1 MYSKEEVKAIIES
14 YVKTSIGE
22 HCIVNPSVFEK
33 TYEDFV
39 KEYQE
44 KGEIDEPVTF
54 LQDVYYENLLDL
66 CEHEEYE
73 ILTDEDDDGREYRY
87 GWCPYCDRSAI
98 IEESESEDGKEQ
110 TFDWQ

>member
-1 MYSKEEVKAIIES
+1 MNSEEEAKVVIES

-22 HCIVNPSVFEK
+22 RCIINPKVFEK
-33 TYEDFV
+33 TYKDFV

-44 KGEIDEPVTF
+44 NSEIDEPIVF
-54 LQDVYYENLLDL
+54 LQDTYYENLSDI

-73 ILTDEDDDGREYRY
+73 NFTDEYEAGREYTY
-87 GWCPYCDRSAI
+87 AWCPYCGRSAI

-110 TFDWQ
+110 IFNWE